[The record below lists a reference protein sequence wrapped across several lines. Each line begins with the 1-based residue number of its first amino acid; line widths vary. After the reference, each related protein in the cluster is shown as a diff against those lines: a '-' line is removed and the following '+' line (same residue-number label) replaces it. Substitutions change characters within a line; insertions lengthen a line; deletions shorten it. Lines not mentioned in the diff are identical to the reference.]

1 MLQVVTEKKRK
12 TRIHLQMLTNKIK
25 VTSES
30 CFYLNY
36 LPQKYKFAQKVW
48 ENKYFHTHKNC
59 LYE

>member
-36 LPQKYKFAQKVW
+36 LPEK
-48 ENKYFHTHKNC
+48 
-59 LYE
+59 